1 MSKNTN
7 FRFTRE
13 GFENLRKEYDHLLKR
28 RPQVVIN
35 LSNAREQGDL
45 SENAGFHAAKEELS
59 QIDSRI
65 RELKYLLRVGKV
77 VDKAEGEKVIFGS
90 RLIVE
95 VNGESFEYQ
104 IVEEME
110 ANPKVGKISTN
121 SLIGSSLIN
130 RKAGEEI
137 AIKIPH
143 CQIIYK
149 IIKIF

>member
-1 MSKNTN
+1 M
-7 FRFTRE
+7 
-13 GFENLRKEYDHLLKR
+13 
-28 RPQVVIN
+28 
-35 LSNAREQGDL
+35 
-45 SENAGFHAAKEELS
+45 
-59 QIDSRI
+59 
-65 RELKYLLRVGKV
+65 LRVGKV

-137 AIKIPH
+137 AIKIPDG
-143 CQIIYK
+143 QVIYK

>member
-1 MSKNTN
+1 MVNKQ
-7 FRFTRE
+7 RFQFTHE
-13 GFENLRKEYDHLLKR
+13 GFENLRKEYNHLLKR

-90 RLIVE
+90 RLIV
-95 VNGESFEYQ
+95 S
-104 IVEEME
+104 
-110 ANPKVGKISTN
+110 
-121 SLIGSSLIN
+121 
-130 RKAGEEI
+130 
-137 AIKIPH
+137 
-143 CQIIYK
+143 
-149 IIKIF
+149 

>member
-1 MSKNTN
+1 MSKTTN
-7 FRFTRE
+7 FRFTKE
-13 GFENLRKEYDHLLKR
+13 GFENLKKEYDHLLKR

-45 SENAGFHAAKEELS
+45 SENAGYHAAKEELS
-59 QIDSRI
+59 QIDGRT
-65 RELKYLLRVGKV
+65 RELKYLLRVGQVIDKV
-77 VDKAEGEKVIFGS
+77 EGGKVIFGS

-95 VNGESFEYQ
+95 VNGETLEYQ

-110 ANPKVGKISTN
+110 ANPKLGKISTS

-137 AIKIPH
+137 AIKIPAGKV
-143 CQIIYK
+143 IYK

>member
-1 MSKNTN
+1 MSKTTN
-7 FRFTRE
+7 FRFTKE
-13 GFENLRKEYDHLLKR
+13 GFENLKKEFDHLLKR
-28 RPQVVIN
+28 RPQVVTN

-45 SENAGFHAAKEELS
+45 SENAGYHAAKDELS

-65 RELKYLLRVGKV
+65 RELKYLLRVSKV

-90 RLIVE
+90 RLIVK
-95 VNGESFEYQ
+95 VNGETLEYQ

-110 ANPKVGKISTN
+110 ANPQLGKISTS

-137 AIKIPH
+137 TIKIPDGKV
-143 CQIIYK
+143 IYK

>member
-1 MSKNTN
+1 MVNKQ
-7 FRFTRE
+7 RFQFTHE
-13 GFENLRKEYDHLLKR
+13 GFENLRKEYNHLLKR

-137 AIKIPH
+137 AIKIPAGEV
-143 CQIIYK
+143 IYK

>member
-1 MSKNTN
+1 MVNKQ
-7 FRFTRE
+7 RFQFTKE
-13 GFENLRKEYDHLLKR
+13 GFENLKKEYNHLLKR

-59 QIDSRI
+59 QIDGRV
-65 RELKYLLRVGKV
+65 RELKYLLRVGQVIDKV
-77 VDKAEGEKVIFGS
+77 EGEKVIFGS

-95 VNGESFEYQ
+95 VNGETFKYQ

-137 AIKIPH
+137 AIKIPDGKV
-143 CQIIYK
+143 IYK

>member
-1 MSKNTN
+1 MPKTPNYK
-7 FRFTRE
+7 FTKE
-13 GFENLRKEYDHLLKR
+13 GFENLKKEYNHLLKR

-59 QIDSRI
+59 QIDGRV
-65 RELKYLLRVGKV
+65 RELKYLLRVGQVIDKV
-77 VDKAEGEKVIFGS
+77 EGEKVIFGS

-95 VNGESFEYQ
+95 VNGETFKYQ

-110 ANPKVGKISTN
+110 ANPKVGKISTS

-130 RKAGEEI
+130 REAGEEI
-137 AIKIPH
+137 AIKIPDGKV
-143 CQIIYK
+143 IYK

>member
-110 ANPKVGKISTN
+110 ANPKEGTISTN

-137 AIKIPH
+137 AIKIPDG
-143 CQIIYK
+143 QVIYK